1 VPAAAVMPVATA
13 VVPVGRV
20 APALLELWV
29 GAGGGPMP
37 PTVEDEVAWTSGVV
51 CVEDALDGA
60 AADGAAADGGGSAN
74 SRQHVNAACHMG
86 SSATDSMKA
95 PSSSRIVC
103 QVSGTRGRFHAAAM
117 LSGPQSLVA
126 SVA

>member
-1 VPAAAVMPVATA
+1 VPAAAVMPVAAA
-13 VVPVGRV
+13 VVPVGGV

-37 PTVEDEVAWTSGVV
+37 PTVEDEVAWTSSVV
-51 CVEDALDGA
+51 CVAGALDGA
-60 AADGAAADGGGSAN
+60 AADGRGSAN

-86 SSATDSMKA
+86 SSATASMKA

-117 LSGPQSLVA
+117 LSGPQSPVA